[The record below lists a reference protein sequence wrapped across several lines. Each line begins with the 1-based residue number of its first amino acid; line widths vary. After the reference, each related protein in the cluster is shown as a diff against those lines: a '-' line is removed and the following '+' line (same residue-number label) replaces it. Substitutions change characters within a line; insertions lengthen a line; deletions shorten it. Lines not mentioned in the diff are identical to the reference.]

1 MNTDHANRGFLR
13 RHRVEALLFLACWI
27 SFACVLHLKAG
38 WNVNSRLALT
48 FAVVDHGSFAID
60 AYHDKPLTGTLD
72 KAFFRGHYYSDKSP
86 ALSLL
91 AVPVYALVKPLLA
104 DSDAETRVVVARQWC
119 TAWTVGLLGA
129 LAAVL
134 FHRLMLLF
142 GAEGPEALALTLFLF
157 FGTNLGGYTSLFFA
171 YLPATC
177 CLLGAYVLGLSARS
191 ELHGAIGRW
200 RALAIGFLIS
210 TAGFLE
216 FTYCLAG
223 VVLLA
228 LTFATM
234 EPRRHFGWVL
244 LGCIPPVIALFA
256 YNATIFGELTL
267 AYSYE
272 AASHFRSGMSQGFM
286 GITRPDL
293 AALYFATI
301 HPFKG
306 IFFYSPVLLF
316 FFVGAASI
324 DRLPGRWRADLVAAW
339 IALIGYLAFVSSY
352 FMWWGGWSM
361 GVRHLI
367 AALPLLF
374 LPILAAMR
382 RGPHMRAAVMAAGG
396 VALAL
401 NLPVILSD
409 PQIPSG
415 YSDAYLS
422 QLTFSSHPRSLWL
435 TQAIPDFL
443 QGRIAVILPL
453 AKLPGHWPLLPLA
466 LLWAAVLPAAWHW
479 SKAGPR
485 R

>member
-1 MNTDHANRGFLR
+1 MNPAHANRGFLR
-13 RHRVEALLFLACWI
+13 RHRVEALLFLAFWL
-27 SFACVLHLKAG
+27 SFAGVLHGKAG

-91 AVPVYALVKPLLA
+91 AVPFYASLTPFIA
-104 DSDAETRVVVARQWC
+104 DSDAGTRVVTARQWC

-134 FHRLMLLF
+134 FHRLMRLF
-142 GAEGPEALALTLFLF
+142 GADGREALLLTLFLF

-191 ELHGAIGRW
+191 QTGTAVGRW

-210 TAGFLE
+210 AAGFLE
-216 FTYCLAG
+216 FTFCLAG
-223 VVLLA
+223 VVLLV

-234 EPRRHFGWVL
+234 EPRRRFGWVL
-244 LGCIPPVIALFA
+244 LGGIPPVVALFA
-256 YNATIFGELTL
+256 YNAAIFGELTL
-267 AYSYE
+267 AYSHE
-272 AASHFRSGMSQGFM
+272 AAPHFRSGMSQGFM

-293 AALYFATI
+293 AVLYFATI

-324 DRLPGRWRADLVAAW
+324 ERLPGPWRADLVAAW
-339 IALIGYLAFVSSY
+339 VALLGYLAFVSSY
-352 FMWWGGWSM
+352 YMWWGGWSM

-367 AALPLLF
+367 GALPFLF

-382 RGPHMRAAVMAAGG
+382 RGPRMRAAVLAAGG
-396 VALAL
+396 VALVL
-401 NLPVILSD
+401 NLPVILTD

-422 QLTFSSHPRSLWL
+422 ELSFSSHPRSLWL
-435 TQAIPDFL
+435 KQALPDFFR
-443 QGRIAVILPL
+443 GRIAVILPL

-466 LLWAAVLPAAWHW
+466 LLWAAVLPAAWRW
-479 SKAGPR
+479 SKADPR
-485 R
+485 